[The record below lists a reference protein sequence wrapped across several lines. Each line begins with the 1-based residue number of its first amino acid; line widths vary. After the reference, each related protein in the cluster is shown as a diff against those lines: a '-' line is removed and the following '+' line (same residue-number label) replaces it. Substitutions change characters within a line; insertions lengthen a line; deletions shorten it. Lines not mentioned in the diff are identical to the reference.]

1 MEAPNAKGSS
11 TLIVGL
17 FVLVTLIVGAGFV
30 VFMGGSGVFNSEL
43 RLNSLF
49 KDARGL
55 NVGAPVYMSGV
66 DVGRVL
72 RKALPPPGERGV
84 LIGFSVEG
92 RYRDRLRSS
101 LKAEISSAGMLGDK
115 TLVLLEGEGGDLL
128 QEDARVGSHEDA
140 GLQGYLEKGGEA
152 LENIRELTQNMSI
165 IFKGGKTGKRID
177 EILEN
182 MVTASANLK
191 KNTQGNWGQKL
202 DQSLTHLDSVLAKV
216 DKGEGTLGA
225 LVNDASLHEDLRV
238 LLGGAKRSNLIRFL
252 VNTAIKNKE
261 NKTALDETKMNAE

>member
-17 FVLVTLIVGAGFV
+17 FVFVSLIVGVGFI
-30 VFMGGSGVFNSEL
+30 VFMGGSGIFNTEL
-43 RLNSLF
+43 RLNTLF

-72 RKALPPPGERGV
+72 RKTLPPPGEKGV
-84 LIGFSVEG
+84 LISFSVEG

-115 TLVLLEGEGGDLL
+115 TLVLLEGEGGELL
-128 QEDARVGSHEDA
+128 QDDGRIGSHEEA

-152 LENIRELTQNMSI
+152 LENIRELTQNMSV

-182 MVTASANLK
+182 MVIASANLK

-261 NKTALDETKMNAE
+261 NKTVLDESKMNAQ